1 MSRRR
6 AAADIVPHGFVL
18 AWLHLKARP
27 DGERLRESRAHLDP
41 RDLFTADVL
50 QRLAAIKES
59 LGPAFQGLTQ
69 ESTAAS
75 WQEAC
80 STMHARTIGL
90 MLLRSTFSPG
100 TEALLTEQARISH
113 DWWQRTKFRC
123 EPLVYFDI
131 VDVALFEAPVAIY
144 TEQTLHLSRGW
155 FFNATQ

>member
-80 STMHARTIGL
+80 STMHART
-90 MLLRSTFSPG
+90 
-100 TEALLTEQARISH
+100 EALLTEQARISH

-131 VDVALFEAPVAIY
+131 VDVALF
-144 TEQTLHLSRGW
+144 
-155 FFNATQ
+155 